1 MTEDHDTSRLTE
13 REARRFLTLLER
25 VENDL
30 DQAFFEAAD
39 EVFSERC
46 EDESASVEAKWGAPV
61 SEIYVE
67 GARHK
72 LRQFAEHAYLTDDS
86 NEWDVEIA
94 DVAEEQAA
102 VANDPGLASETEE
115 ALDEFKAL
123 LAENPDVGKPMLQ
136 PPLRKEEIDAIDDER
151 LRALAWDL
159 DAIAR
164 AYNYASD
171 PTIPDLAREDNGTW
185 IDPSEQV
192 QLEEACLLL
201 RTSFESI
208 SRRVGTDLNST
219 NHKIKIIQLRMGFTP
234 FVTAPTGN

>member
-1 MTEDHDTSRLTE
+1 MTEGHDTSRLTE

-30 DQAFFEAAD
+30 DQAFIEAAD
-39 EVFSERC
+39 EVFSERR
-46 EDESASVEAKWGAPV
+46 EDESTSVEAKWGAPV
-61 SEIYVE
+61 GEIYVE
-67 GARHK
+67 GARGK

-86 NEWDVEIA
+86 DEWDVEIA
-94 DVAEEQAA
+94 DATEDQAAA
-102 VANDPGLASETEE
+102 VAKDLGLASETEE
-115 ALDEFKAL
+115 ALDEFKGL
-123 LAENPDVGKPMLQ
+123 VAENPDAGKPMLQ

-185 IDPSEQV
+185 IEPSEQV
-192 QLEEACLLL
+192 QLEEACSLL

-208 SRRVGTDLNST
+208 YRRVGTDLKQYKSQN
-219 NHKIKIIQLRMGFTP
+219 
-234 FVTAPTGN
+234 